1 MQRKCVIQDRNR
13 DLYIVNVAPPLQA
26 KGKEP
31 EFRSIC
37 VCVYIYMY
45 TYIHTYKYIHM
56 YNTLARSRSSGL
68 SASGCTHNS
77 RRVMASDCTQPA
89 ATAARLNLLNS

>member
-31 EFRSIC
+31 EFRSKRLRL
-37 VCVYIYMY
+37 
-45 TYIHTYKYIHM
+45 HP
-56 YNTLARSRSSGL
+56 TL
-68 SASGCTHNS
+68 
-77 RRVMASDCTQPA
+77 
-89 ATAARLNLLNS
+89 